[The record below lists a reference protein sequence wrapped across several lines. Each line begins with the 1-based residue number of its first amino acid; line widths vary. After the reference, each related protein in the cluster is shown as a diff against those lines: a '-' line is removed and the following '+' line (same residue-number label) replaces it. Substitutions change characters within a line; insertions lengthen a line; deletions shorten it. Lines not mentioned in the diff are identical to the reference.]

1 MTVNEEAVGSP
12 QADAEGAAAPVWVP
26 REEWIKT
33 QPQALIASCVMLLDS
48 QGRMLLVRYAPGQP
62 LAGDWWLP
70 GGMLDHGEDPCAAAW
85 RETHEEIGVELRSEL
100 RLIGI
105 DHRVDVCGTGPV
117 LDCFFDGGTLAEGT
131 PIRLSPE
138 HDQYAFVSLDE
149 LQDVQTAADVRTLT
163 ALHAAVTSGT
173 AVCMREGVPVQGW
186 AGEMGGVRDPTG

>member
-1 MTVNEEAVGSP
+1 MNEEAAAAP
-12 QADAEGAAAPVWVP
+12 QADRGGAPAVAWVP
-26 REEWIKT
+26 RKEWIKT

-48 QGRMLLVRYAPGQP
+48 QGRILLVRYAPGQP
-62 LAGDWWLP
+62 IAGDWWLP
-70 GGMLDHGEDPCAAAW
+70 GGMLDHGEDPCAAAR
-85 RETHEEIGVELRSEL
+85 RETYEEIGVEPRSPL

-138 HDQYAFVSLDE
+138 HDQYAFVSVDDLRG
-149 LQDVQTAADVRTLT
+149 VQTAADVRTLT

-173 AVCMREGVPVQGW
+173 VVCMREGEPVQGSS
-186 AGEMGGVRDPTG
+186 GGIGRVSDPTG